1 VTAITDTPIA
11 GASMQH
17 DNDNVRVDI
26 PADAYVVKAIF
37 DDIPGDDI
45 ASEIL
50 EHVERTGEPHTWR
63 GRTHKGGR
71 MMDSAAGNDNRPSYL
86 KNPRIASRG
95 EWIGNEFYPDTRFH
109 KKPQA
114 AIDAAKAEDRILERR
129 ERVRLGKRAAIGKD
143 WDGRADNDNINWPLA
158 TALLREGN
166 TELLKAAVAYRRIHA
181 QAHCGAVLGGSSAP
195 LGKGMALDQRTH
207 ITASGNV
214 VYKGARSVET
224 AEPESQPTMKVL
236 PYVAEDDGVE
246 RNTTRVPKP
255 WNGDQPVNDMIDAQT
270 KLVALRERLGALVE
284 PLELSVVDGKTY
296 QEVGNSVGVANRA
309 GALGA
314 GRATVHLALLTLRD
328 SLGNIKRSDL
338 AA

>member
-1 VTAITDTPIA
+1 MD
-11 GASMQH
+11 GA
-17 DNDNVRVDI
+17 
-26 PADAYVVKAIF
+26 AD
-37 DDIPGDDI
+37 
-45 ASEIL
+45 
-50 EHVERTGEPHTWR
+50 
-63 GRTHKGGR
+63 
-71 MMDSAAGNDNRPSYL
+71 NDNRPDFL
-86 KNPRIASRG
+86 KTPRIASRG

-207 ITASGNV
+207 ITASGNI

-224 AEPESQPTMKVL
+224 AEPESQPMMKVL
-236 PYVAEDDGVE
+236 PYVAEDDGIE
-246 RNTTRVPKP
+246 RNVAKVPRP
-255 WNGDQPVNDMIDAQT
+255 WNGDKPVNDMIDAQT
-270 KLVALRERLGALVE
+270 KLIALRERLGALVE

-296 QEVGNSVGVANRA
+296 QEVGNS
-309 GALGA
+309 LGEAHKVPATSA
-314 GRATVHLALLTLRD
+314 GRTVVHLALLTARD
-328 SLGNIKRSDL
+328 AFGSIKRPDL